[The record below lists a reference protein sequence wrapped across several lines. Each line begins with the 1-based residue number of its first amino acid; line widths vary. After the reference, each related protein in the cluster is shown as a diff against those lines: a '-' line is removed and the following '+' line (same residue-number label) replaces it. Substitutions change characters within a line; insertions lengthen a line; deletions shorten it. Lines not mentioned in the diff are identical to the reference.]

1 MQDRFTLKSKGRFF
15 NKFFSLL
22 IILLSA
28 FAGNIS
34 AQCAW
39 TASTV
44 LTTPALDKPV
54 AVVGTNLYAF
64 SGVENGAIV
73 SASQKFDG
81 TTWTA
86 IAPMPISVEFPSA
99 VSDGTNI
106 FIMGGAITGTGA
118 PQNTNYRYNV
128 ATNTYTALATSAS
141 ATWSHTA
148 VFLSGK
154 IYKIGGIAAAP
165 SNAVNIYDIATNT
178 WTVGAAYPQ
187 NAGFVSAI
195 AANGF
200 IYTAGGIDAAGSN
213 KTYRYDPV
221 ANVWNDAAIA
231 DLPASRWGAATAFYR
246 GGFVLAG
253 GYTGGDLTAN
263 ISTTAISWDPLTNA
277 WTTIASM
284 PSDRSR
290 MTGTILNDAFYVVG
304 GRSQASAGF
313 VGSTSNFRLFCAPL
327 VACAGTPAPGNTL
340 ASAQSVCNGTSVTFS
355 ALNPTAGT
363 GVTYQWQTSASAT
376 GPWVSAPGASTN
388 PTYTNTPTATA
399 FYRVSVTCG
408 AAVGSSTPIQVTT
421 SACACLTPDIAT
433 ICEGSVQSLQV
444 NGPLTTPA
452 GPTTVNSGVISIFAP
467 DNTTTTATLN
477 VNLPPNAITSMSVNF
492 TMTHTWD
499 SDMTF
504 NLVSPTGRVI
514 NLINSIGG
522 SADNFTNVTFSS
534 TATLPIP
541 TTAAGAPFTGT
552 WIPMGVA
559 GVGAPVQTNNTF
571 ASFITAVNAAG
582 GATGAWR
589 LTMTDGAGGDQGTLT
604 NWNLTFNY
612 NVGPTAIW
620 TGAAGTMFTNSGATT
635 AYVAGSPANT
645 IWVNPTT
652 TGTYTA
658 TIATGPCAGA
668 NNVTVTVLPKP
679 VVSVTPLTSCGSPT
693 NTLTA
698 SGAAVYAWTPS
709 LGLSATTGASVIA
722 NPAVTTSYSVTGL
735 ATNGCFSSPV
745 TATVNSSPTTAVMSA
760 LAGATFQINEGF
772 TTVLPAGWARQNLSL
787 PLGATN
793 WGQGVPGTFPSF
805 NGPTNAYASVNFLS
819 TIGTASGEISNWL
832 FTPVVNIKNGD
843 QITFYT
849 RTTTGATFP
858 DRLEIRIS
866 TNGASVNV
874 GATNLSVGDYT
885 NLIYTVN
892 PNLVQGPGTGVGTS
906 GYPDTWTKI
915 TATVTGVPTTL
926 SGRVA
931 FRYFVTD
938 GGGGNNSD
946 FIGVDQ
952 VEYSTP
958 ASVNC
963 ANTVN
968 NIKVDITGGV
978 APYTLVYS
986 DGTANTT
993 FNNYASGTV
1002 ITVAPSVS
1010 TTYSVVS
1017 VTGANGC
1024 PVPSSGISGSAAIT
1038 VTPVAAINTQPVNKS
1053 ICVGA
1058 NTTFTVVPNTT
1069 NGTTYQWEVNPGT
1082 GVWANATGGVYSG
1095 GTTATLTITGATA
1108 SMLGY
1113 SYRVKVTGFCGG
1125 TPISTPATLT
1135 VVTPAGGTA
1144 TLTNATVCTNA
1155 STTLT
1160 LGGTLTGGPGF
1171 TYQYQVSTDG
1181 GTTFANVNNG
1191 GIYSGATTTTLTITN
1206 PPIVNP
1212 KYQYRVVVNT
1222 VNACGGFNSTVATL
1236 TVNPL
1241 PVVTISAAPIVK
1253 LFPGL
1258 TSTLTAAV
1266 SNGTSPYTY
1275 QWIRNGASVATAT
1288 TNSLVVGIDALGTYT
1303 LLVSDVNGCVAAAG
1317 TSTPGSIA
1325 ISDSVTTDRL
1335 FIYPSPNRGQFQ
1347 VRYFTNLSD
1356 GSKVPGAINIYDEKG
1371 TRVFSSLY
1379 SVGGGYQ
1386 PMRVDLGAIHG
1397 KGVYRVDVIDTR
1409 GERLKTG
1416 SVMVF

>member
-1 MQDRFTLKSKGRFF
+1 MQSKITLKSLRLACKISVAFLF
-15 NKFFSLL
+15 FFSFFMSTTSAQTTITTTYPSNNGNGFVTFNFKNNNSFPV
-22 IILLSA
+22 IITGVGSIVNLLS
-28 FAGNIS
+28 GNADVS
-34 AQCAW
+34 AW
-39 TASTV
+39 F
-44 LTTPALDKPV
+44 KP
-54 AVVGTNLYAF
+54 
-64 SGVENGAIV
+64 GAI
-73 SASQKFDG
+73 
-81 TTWTA
+81 
-86 IAPMPISVEFPSA
+86 
-99 VSDGTNI
+99 
-106 FIMGGAITGTGA
+106 
-118 PQNTNYRYNV
+118 
-128 ATNTYTALATSAS
+128 
-141 ATWSHTA
+141 
-148 VFLSGK
+148 
-154 IYKIGGIAAAP
+154 
-165 SNAVNIYDIATNT
+165 
-178 WTVGAAYPQ
+178 
-187 NAGFVSAI
+187 AG
-195 AANGF
+195 
-200 IYTAGGIDAAGSN
+200 
-213 KTYRYDPV
+213 
-221 ANVWNDAAIA
+221 
-231 DLPASRWGAATAFYR
+231 
-246 GGFVLAG
+246 
-253 GYTGGDLTAN
+253 
-263 ISTTAISWDPLTNA
+263 
-277 WTTIASM
+277 
-284 PSDRSR
+284 
-290 MTGTILNDAFYVVG
+290 
-304 GRSQASAGF
+304 
-313 VGSTSNFRLFCAPL
+313 
-327 VACAGTPAPGNTL
+327 
-340 ASAQSVCNGTSVTFS
+340 
-355 ALNPTAGT
+355 
-363 GVTYQWQTSASAT
+363 
-376 GPWVSAPGASTN
+376 APGAISTAN
-388 PTYTNTPTATA
+388 GWTSFGTATITGNGAGTVQPFFTNSTLSVPAGSTYGICVNSFAAGGTTGALAYSGLGTATVGTLTTSAGGCDIITGDNIGYAGAGVPNAPANTPRLFIGTVTFISGVCTNTPASTPVIVASALSICSGSPVTLTASGSLNSSASWKWYSGSCGGTA
-399 FYRVSVTCG
+399 VGTGNSIVVSPTVTTTYYARGEGGCGTTANGLCGVNTITVVPCACVIPG
-408 AAVGSSTPIQVTT
+408 AAI
-421 SACACLTPDIAT
+421 
-433 ICEGSVQSLQV
+433 ICEGTAQKLTVAGAGTVGTGTATTGAISVTVPDANAAGITSTLPV
-444 NGPLTTPA
+444 TLPA
-452 GPTTVNSGVISIFAP
+452 GASLTSV
-467 DNTTTTATLN
+467 
-477 VNLPPNAITSMSVNF
+477 AINF

-499 SDMTF
+499 SDMTI
-504 NLVSPTGRVI
+504 NLISPNGTVI
-514 NLINSIGG
+514 NLLSGVGG
-522 SADNFTNVTFSS
+522 SGDNFTNTTLTSVGTPPSI
-534 TATLPIP
+534 ATG
-541 TTAAGAPFTGT
+541 TAPFTGT
-552 WIPMGVA
+552 WAPQGIAAVGPTGLQQTA
-559 GVGAPVQTNNTF
+559 GVNNF
-571 ASFITAVNAAG
+571 AAFITTANAGAVSGN
-582 GATGAWR
+582 WR
-589 LTMTDGAGGDQGTLT
+589 LAMSDGAGGDVGLLT
-604 NWNLTFNY
+604 NWNLNFGY
-612 NVGPTAIW
+612 VILPTAIW
-620 TGAAGTMFTNSGATT
+620 TGAAGTIFSNAAANTP
-635 AYVAGSPANT
+635 YVAGTQANAVWVTPAAT
-645 IWVNPTT
+645 S
-652 TGTYTA
+652 TYTA
-658 TIATGPCAGA
+658 TIASGPCAGA
-668 NNVTVTVLPKP
+668 NNVVVTVLPRP
-679 VVSVTPLTSCGSPT
+679 VITVSPTSGCSPLTI
-693 NTLTA
+693 TA
-698 SGAAVYAWTPS
+698 SGAVGYNWTPTT
-709 LGLSATTGASVIA
+709 GLSSGSGATVIASPTATTA
-722 NPAVTTSYSVTGL
+722 YSVTGL
-735 ATNGCFSSPV
+735 SASGCASLPVSSTVNSSPV
-745 TATVNSSPTTAVMSA
+745 TAVLSA

-772 TTVLPAGWARQNLSL
+772 TTVLPTGWSFKNNST
-787 PLGATN
+787 PGGTTN
-793 WGQGVPGTFPSF
+793 WFQGAPATFPAF
-805 NGPTNAYASVNFLS
+805 NGPTNSYAAANFQNTITSGPGDIS
-819 TIGTASGEISNWL
+819 TWL

-843 QITFYT
+843 VISFYT
-849 RTTTGATFP
+849 RTTDGTFP
-858 DRLEIRIS
+858 DRLEVRYS
-866 TNGASVNV
+866 TLGTSVNV
-874 GATNLSVGDYT
+874 GATTTSTGDFT
-885 NLIYTVN
+885 NLILTVN
-892 PNLVQGPGTGVGTS
+892 PTLLTGS
-906 GYPDTWTKI
+906 AYPLTWTKYTLTI
-915 TATVTGVPTTL
+915 SGLAAPTT
-926 SGRVA
+926 GRVA
-931 FRYFVTD
+931 FRYSVPN
-938 GGGGNNSD
+938 GGGGANSD
-946 FIGVDQ
+946 YIGVDQ
-952 VEYSTP
+952 VEYFTP

-993 FNNYASGTV
+993 FNNYASGTN
-1002 ITVAPSVS
+1002 ITVAPAVS
-1010 TTYSVVS
+1010 TTYSIVS

-1024 PVPSSGISGSAAIT
+1024 PVPSSGVSGSAAIT
-1038 VTPVAAINTQPVNKS
+1038 VTPVAAITTQPVNKS